1 MFCSALA
8 PVPDVPVT
16 VTVDVTGVVLVV
28 VVEDDPPQPVNRP
41 SPIALTASRISSCT
55 PRRFFQPRKQ
65 SAAASVAPGRN
76 GLELRRTAAI
86 DADVVTVSVVVDAVV
101 PEGVTVDGEKLHE
114 APLGS
119 PEQVNITAEAKPFCG
134 VTDTVVVPL
143 FPAVMVRDDG
153 EAVTAKSGVPA
164 ELMV

>member
-1 MFCSALA
+1 MAYCTGASPVMERPRLFQAAVETLQFTVSENVAVFCSALA

-55 PRRFFQPRKQ
+55 SRRLFQPRKQ

-86 DADVVTVSVVVDAVV
+86 
-101 PEGVTVDGEKLHE
+101 
-114 APLGS
+114 
-119 PEQVNITAEAKPFCG
+119 
-134 VTDTVVVPL
+134 
-143 FPAVMVRDDG
+143 VR
-153 EAVTAKSGVPA
+153 
-164 ELMV
+164 MW